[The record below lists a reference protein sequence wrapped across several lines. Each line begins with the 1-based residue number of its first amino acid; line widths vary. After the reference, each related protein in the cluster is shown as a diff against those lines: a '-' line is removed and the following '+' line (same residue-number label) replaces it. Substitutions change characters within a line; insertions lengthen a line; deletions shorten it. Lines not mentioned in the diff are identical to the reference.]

1 MNMSNFQK
9 LDGGIVY
16 AMTQENSSQPAP
28 VNFTKVEVNA
38 KIDPAVFQI
47 KK

>member
-1 MNMSNFQK
+1 MSNFQK

-28 VNFTKVEVNA
+28 VNFTKVQINPT
-38 KIDPAVFQI
+38 IDPAVFQV